1 MAELLPP
8 EMLTLI
14 LSYLPLSDLKEASL
28 VSWDWYAAALNVMRQ
43 MNVLYSIPV
52 STISV
57 ASIKSL
63 GQRGIS
69 SVRITHMDSSA
80 ASQDGLQAVSYYL
93 GSQLQSLS
101 LNSNHLS
108 VPSFT
113 SLLMGCRTLRTL
125 DLSGAN
131 NLFVNGLLLALPTD
145 YQQAQEALSGLREL
159 NLSSLRY
166 LTDLTFNRLCNCAPK
181 LEYIS
186 LARCHMLFEYDP
198 NYGTAIPV
206 NSPTTL
212 SFRNLLNFVQERA
225 SYLRG
230 LDLSDTK
237 ITPEVLASLGE
248 MDGLH
253 LEKLVLQGCRELTD
267 DSVITLCRLQPG
279 LTTLNI
285 DGCTELG
292 DRAVVAVCQ
301 GMPRLRHLQIGRLQ
315 QLTDY
320 GLSALGRLRELQIL
334 HMAECCLICG
344 EGLIQAL
351 GAEKILPPI
360 TTLNLAYC
368 ALVKD
373 VSVLPLVSLLSRTL
387 RTLDL
392 SLCTGLT
399 NKSLHAIF
407 SQLPKLKS
415 LHMAWCKEI
424 TDRGLLGLL
433 EYSSEVQDQKGE
445 PLLEPWPSNL
455 AAESEEASTSR
466 RVCYTS
472 ISCLSVLQELDL
484 TACCKLTNT
493 SLTMVIKFPQLRKL
507 TLSMIPQLTDAAL
520 VSIAQGCPALE
531 QLTLRHCRQL
541 SDAGW
546 IEAAGFLP
554 RLHCLNI
561 SGCSQLTERTLRA
574 LSSSCR
580 QLKVLDVSLCEG
592 IQLAAIERLR
602 AQLPL
607 VTWVYSHFM
616 GANELKLS

>member
-1 MAELLPP
+1 
-8 EMLTLI
+8 
-14 LSYLPLSDLKEASL
+14 
-28 VSWDWYAAALNVMRQ
+28 

-52 STISV
+52 STISI

-80 ASQDGLQAVSYYL
+80 ASQDGLQAVSRYL

-108 VPSFT
+108 VPFFT
-113 SLLMGCRTLRTL
+113 SLLVGCRTLRTL

-131 NLFVNGLLLALPTD
+131 TLFTNGVLLAIPTD

-159 NLSSLRY
+159 NLASLRY

-186 LARCHMLFEYDP
+186 LARCHMLFEFDP
-198 NYGTAIPV
+198 YYGAGIPM
-206 NSPTTL
+206 NSPTIL
-212 SFRNLLNFVQERA
+212 SFRNLLHFVQERA
-225 SYLRG
+225 SHLRG

-237 ITPEVLASLGE
+237 ITPGTLATLGQV
-248 MDGLH
+248 DGLH

-267 DSVITLCRLQPG
+267 DSVVTLCRLQPG

-285 DGCTELG
+285 DGCPELG
-292 DRAVVAVCQ
+292 DTAVVAICQ

-315 QLTDY
+315 QLTDD

-334 HMAECCLICG
+334 DMAECCLICG
-344 EGLIQAL
+344 EGLTRAL

-387 RTLDL
+387 RMLDL
-392 SLCTGLT
+392 SLCTTLT
-399 NKSLHAIF
+399 NKSLCAIF
-407 SQLPKLKS
+407 TQLPKLKS

-424 TDRGLLGLL
+424 TDWGLLGLL
-433 EYSSEVQDQKGE
+433 EYSSSKIQDQKRE
-445 PLLEPWPSNL
+445 PLLEPWPSPNL
-455 AAESEEASTSR
+455 SAESEEASTSQG
-466 RVCYTS
+466 VCYTS
-472 ISCLSVLQELDL
+472 ISCLRVLQELDL

-520 VSIAQGCPALE
+520 VAIAQGCPALE

-561 SGCSQLTERTLRA
+561 SGCSQLTEKTLSA

-616 GANELKLS
+616 GANELKSY